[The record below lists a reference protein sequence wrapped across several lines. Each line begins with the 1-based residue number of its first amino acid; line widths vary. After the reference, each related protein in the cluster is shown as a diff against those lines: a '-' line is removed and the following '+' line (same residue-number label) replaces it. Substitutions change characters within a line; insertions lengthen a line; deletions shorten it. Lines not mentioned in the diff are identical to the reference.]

1 LYGAA
6 PIKATTVD
14 YFASLDIPILGV
26 YGMSETTAAVTMQS
40 NQKFNLRSVG
50 LTLAGTDLKIDN
62 PDEKGNGEIIFRGRN
77 IMMGYLK
84 NDQATRETID
94 SQGYLHSGDL
104 GKIDKEGFL
113 YITGRIKE
121 LIITAGGENIAPL
134 IIEDNFKEFC
144 PPCSNIMVIGENQKF
159 LCAFITF
166 KVDVDMAKGIPSNNL
181 TSEARN
187 FFKNTLNVEV
197 KTSDEACSNDKIQK
211 FIEQCFEKT
220 NKKAVSRAAYIRKWK
235 LLPVDFSIN
244 GTELTP
250 TLKLKRK
257 VTEKKY

>member
-1 LYGAA
+1 
-6 PIKATTVD
+6 
-14 YFASLDIPILGV
+14 
-26 YGMSETTAAVTMQS
+26 M
-40 NQKFNLRSVG
+40 
-50 LTLAGTDLKIDN
+50 
-62 PDEKGNGEIIFRGRN
+62 
-77 IMMGYLK
+77 
-84 NDQATRETID
+84 
-94 SQGYLHSGDL
+94 
-104 GKIDKEGFL
+104 

-166 KVDVDMAKGIPSNNL
+166 KVDVDMTKGIPSNNL
-181 TSEARN
+181 TSDARN

-211 FIEQCFEKT
+211 FIEQSFEKT

-235 LLPVDFSIN
+235 LLPVDFSITGN
-244 GTELTP
+244 ELTP